1 MNAKCQILTSS
12 KKHSYFKN
20 LNLVFDRG
28 LYTRCNVTRSL
39 QRLTALSHQSLFST
53 YDYMYTASISIAMLV
68 LLQLLIWKTEAVLM

>member
-28 LYTRCNVTRSL
+28 LHTRCNVTRSL

-53 YDYMYTASISIAMLV
+53 YMYTASISIAMLA
-68 LLQLLIWKTEAVLM
+68 LLQLLLIWKTEAVLM